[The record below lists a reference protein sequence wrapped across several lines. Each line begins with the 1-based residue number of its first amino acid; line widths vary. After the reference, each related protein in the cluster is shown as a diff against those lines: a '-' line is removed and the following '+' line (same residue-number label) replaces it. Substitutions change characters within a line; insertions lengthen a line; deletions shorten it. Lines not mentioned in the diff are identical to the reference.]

1 MVNVNK
7 KHSLKIIVGFYKKY
21 IFLYICFLV
30 ILLIKAI
37 ISFFSTMLIAKI
49 ITNIMS
55 LNFEIVIKLATTN
68 LIILSVYHFL
78 SYINIYFYKNLEN
91 RVRYDIQQKVIE
103 SVLNMK
109 MQYYDNTG
117 SGVILTRLI

>member
-1 MVNVNK
+1 
-7 KHSLKIIVGFYKKY
+7 
-21 IFLYICFLV
+21 
-30 ILLIKAI
+30 
-37 ISFFSTMLIAKI
+37 MLIAKI